1 MVLAAMAITAM
12 VAFHSSSVESSEGLA
27 LLVEG
32 PRSVAAPLGLS
43 TPEATPPVEDTLEP
57 DPEEVAQGN
66 ITRRQ
71 PSATTAPTA
80 NVPDRTATTTP
91 TPVTAPPPRLPTP
104 TVSAAVPEPSA
115 YFAPSF
121 ISAAPATGE
130 GIRWP
135 PLRGRVL
142 DWRRAGVAGLSVRA
156 WNETTSVTV
165 ATDTDGS
172 YFFENLPSGI
182 YSVRVEGFQG
192 KVAQNVY
199 LTPTTSVL
207 LEFVESSAV
216 SGTATATATIAAIG
230 TPNAALSGTA
240 RVVPTGEGPAAPRRI
255 TTPIPTAQTVA
266 APSPRREASS
276 SILGL
281 GIAWEDFGINL
292 DPWKEAFLM
301 GAGAAYAFALLGLAA
316 AALRR

>member
-12 VAFHSSSVESSEGLA
+12 VVFHSSSVESSGGLA

-32 PRSVAAPLGLS
+32 PRSATAPLGLS

-71 PSATTAPTA
+71 PSATTTPTA
-80 NVPDRTATTTP
+80 
-91 TPVTAPPPRLPTP
+91 VTAPPPRLPTP

-207 LEFVESSAV
+207 LEFVESAAV